1 MIRCQA
7 PDQLTFPF
15 LPKRRSGSAP
25 AVYDIIKIAAG
36 QACRAGAGKAGSC
49 MELYALVGRRGT
61 GKSHHAQLL
70 AHQYG
75 IDYLIDDGLLIRGN
89 QILAGRSAK
98 RENTMYGAIKRAILH
113 DDEHAR
119 QLREKLA
126 EIKPARLL
134 LLATSERMARVIAG
148 RLELPHPLHYIH
160 IEDIVSPE
168 TIERALRL
176 REEENRHV
184 IPLPT
189 FAIKKEFPGYFIDPL
204 RSFFSLPQEDPR
216 GVAVERSIIRPV
228 YSSLGNFYIAEHVV
242 SDMVN
247 HIVGGIAGVHKA
259 GRIECKTEAGKLIL
273 NVDLIFSWDRM
284 PPKNLYQISAE
295 VQHELK
301 VKLEH
306 LTGFYLDRI
315 NITAKKLL
323 FGADATDM

>member
-1 MIRCQA
+1 ME
-7 PDQLTFPF
+7 
-15 LPKRRSGSAP
+15 
-25 AVYDIIKIAAG
+25 VYAF
-36 QACRAGAGKAGSC
+36 
-49 MELYALVGRRGT
+49 VGRRGT

-70 AHQYG
+70 AHRYG
-75 IDYLIDDGLLIRGN
+75 IDYLLDDGLLIRGN

-119 QLREKLA
+119 QLREKLE
-126 EIKPARLL
+126 EIRPAKLL
-134 LLATSERMARVIAG
+134 LLATSERMARAIAE
-148 RLELPHPLHYIH
+148 RLELPPPLHYIH
-160 IEDIVSPE
+160 IEDVASPE
-168 TIERALRL
+168 TIERARRL

-189 FAIKKEFPGYFIDPL
+189 FAIKKEFPGYLIDPL
-204 RSFFSLPQEDPR
+204 RSFFSLPQEDPL

-247 HIVGGIAGVHKA
+247 HIVSGIAGVYKA
-259 GRIECKTEAGKLIL
+259 GRIECKTEGGKLIL
-273 NVDLIFSWDRM
+273 NVDLIFSWNRM
-284 PPKNLYQISAE
+284 PRKNLYQISEEA
-295 VQHELK
+295 QRELK

-315 NITAKKLL
+315 NITAKRIH
-323 FGADATDM
+323 FGAGTADR